1 MAQVSWQQQRAP
13 VIRAALLAIACT
25 LSLQPIFAGALVFL
39 REHTD
44 LPAVMRHVAQAY
56 DDGVLAQDE
65 KPRQFLHRFGQ
76 QFIECTALQ
85 ITIDDQP
92 DPVRAALMPQLHSL
106 YVDPCRELLG
116 NARGIAT
123 DERTDYSRYW
133 QGYRAYLWPAL
144 EHLSLAGVRALN
156 AVLLL
161 LAVVYFHRCL
171 RLSLGA
177 TAAGVMLAALLCL
190 TDLWRMW
197 RFTPQVL
204 PMLLILAGSGAFAR
218 LYAARRAPLLA
229 VALAA
234 VFGAVFNFVDFLIN
248 PPMMPMLLA
257 FVVLA
262 TDAPGRTYD
271 SRRDVIDA
279 LWLPALV
286 AGAWMGAY
294 LLTWAVKW
302 LIAMQL
308 SADPGHTAVGILD
321 QIRLRLYGAE
331 AGTKVW
337 IIPMLPTAKMLIQ
350 CCIAVGI
357 IPFALLA
364 ARVVRIA
371 RSTAGAFD
379 RRKFLVLA
387 SPLLVSVLWFEALSN
402 HTQTHSH
409 FTYRS
414 AAAAIGVVLAA
425 ALLSLGRTPTL
436 RELLRPGAPAP
447 GAGSM
452 ASGAGAGRP
461 D

>member
-25 LSLQPIFAGALVFL
+25 LLLQPLFAGALVLL

-56 DDGVLAQDE
+56 NDGVLAQDE
-65 KPRQFLHRFGQ
+65 KPRLFLHRYGQ

-85 ITIDDQP
+85 VTIDDQP

-116 NARGIAT
+116 NARGVAT

-156 AVLLL
+156 AALLV
-161 LAVVYFHRCL
+161 LAVLYFHRCL
-171 RLSLGA
+171 RLSVGA
-177 TAAGVMLAALLCL
+177 TAAGVVLAALLCL
-190 TDLWRMW
+190 TDLWRIW
-197 RFTPQVL
+197 RFTPQEL

-234 VFGAVFNFVDFLIN
+234 AFGAVFNFVDFLIN

-262 TDAPGRTYD
+262 VDAPRRTYD
-271 SRRDVIDA
+271 SRREVIDA

-286 AGAWMGAY
+286 IGAWMGAY

-302 LIAMQL
+302 LIAIQL
-308 SADPGHTAVGILD
+308 STDPGHTAVGILD

-331 AGTKVW
+331 ADTKVW
-337 IIPMLPTAKMLIQ
+337 IIPLLPTVKMIIQ
-350 CCIAVGI
+350 CCLAVGI
-357 IPFALLA
+357 IPFGLLVARIVGTVRSA
-364 ARVVRIA
+364 AA
-371 RSTAGAFD
+371 TFD
-379 RRKFLVLA
+379 RRKFLVLSA
-387 SPLLVSVLWFEALSN
+387 PLLVSVAWFEALSN

-414 AAAAIGVVLAA
+414 AAAAVGIVGAA
-425 ALLSLGRTPTL
+425 ALLSLARTPTL
-436 RELLRPGAPAP
+436 RELLRGRGPVPDA
-447 GAGSM
+447 
-452 ASGAGAGRP
+452 GAGAAGAT
-461 D
+461 